1 MAKSHGGQNCN
12 KISMIAEFP
21 TTPNAAHQRVLN
33 SMSRDQLQIRYVEA
47 VILSAEVHC
56 MVYSVQT
63 NRE

>member
-1 MAKSHGGQNCN
+1 
-12 KISMIAEFP
+12 MIAELP